1 MARLVTEQTYSEKV
15 TTQRVALWDNARFLA
30 IILVVVGHGLTKM
43 VGENPEAFVVYVTIY
58 LFHIPLFVFLSGYFQ
73 RADAPTPERIR
84 GVLVDLVIPYLLL
97 EIIWS
102 TIHSIQAGQVLFNPL
117 RPSWTLWFL
126 ISLATWRIAL
136 PYLVAL
142 PAPLTLSILI
152 ALGSGYWGVDQTLSL
167 SRTLAFLPFFVLG
180 WRVRQ
185 TSLPER
191 WLGLSSRPVAA
202 LRVLATSVVVGVIVV
217 VAVMEPWL
225 RAIGLRSWLTA
236 DKAYAE
242 VGLDQWWAGGVRAGL
257 FVVAGV
263 MVLSFLALVP
273 RRSLW
278 FTVLGSGTMTVYLL
292 HSFVLAPLRE
302 TGVLAGEVS
311 GWFVALVIIG
321 GIALSAVLAHPIT
334 TRVFAPLIRPTWA
347 LPPAKNPA

>member
-1 MARLVTEQTYSEKV
+1 V
-15 TTQRVALWDNARFLA
+15 TTKRVALWDNARFLA
-30 IILVVVGHGLTKM
+30 IILVVIGHGLTKM
-43 VGENPEAFVVYVTIY
+43 VGANPEAYVLYVSIY

-97 EIIWS
+97 ELIWS
-102 TIHSIQAGQVLFNPL
+102 TIHSIQAGEILFNPL

-126 ISLATWRIAL
+126 LSLAAWRIAL

-142 PAPLTLSILI
+142 PAPLTISILI

-185 TSLPER
+185 TSVPQR
-191 WLGLSSRPVAA
+191 WMELSVRQVVAIRVIA
-202 LRVLATSVVVGVIVV
+202 ASVLAGVV
-217 VAVMEPWL
+217 VAVAATEPWL

-236 DKAYAE
+236 DKAYLE

-263 MVLSFLALVP
+263 MVVSFLALVP

-311 GWFVALVIIG
+311 GWVIALVILG
-321 GIALSAVLAHPIT
+321 SIALSAVLAHPWT

-347 LPPAKNPA
+347 LLSPKIR